1 MSAILLLVALALFKQ
16 TAAQNPAV
24 SIRCYDDCGA
34 SDGKTCPTVMKGCVA
49 CSYIEFWKN
58 NQIIEYRRVCEKW
71 ACYPF
76 QGSFGDIETRH
87 YCCSDDLCN
96 ESLAKANKKLVPSV
110 GSRG

>member
-49 CSYIEFWKN
+49 CSLISF
-58 NQIIEYRRVCEKW
+58 ISSCELPFH
-71 ACYPF
+71 ANHFVDYPRI
-76 QGSFGDIETRH
+76 GLRLLS
-87 YCCSDDLCN
+87 N
-96 ESLAKANKKLVPSV
+96 WPSV
-110 GSRG
+110 LRRTERPTLVI